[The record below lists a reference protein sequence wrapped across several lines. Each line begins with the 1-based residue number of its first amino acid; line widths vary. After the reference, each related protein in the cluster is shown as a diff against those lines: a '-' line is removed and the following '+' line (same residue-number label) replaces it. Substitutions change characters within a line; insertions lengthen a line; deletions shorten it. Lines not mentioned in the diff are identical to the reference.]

1 MDISITTVTKD
12 DAEALIEFTK
22 KAGGET
28 DNLTFGSDGIKI
40 TIEEECTFLESFQ
53 NSSRKVFYVAKKDGQ
68 IIGNASFRSCSNE
81 RMSHRGEFGIAV
93 LKSEWGQGVGSMLL
107 EKIIKFAKETAKVDI
122 ISLEVRSD
130 NERAIRLYKK
140 FGFQKIGTFEGFF
153 KIDGKYIDFDL
164 MELFL

>member
-1 MDISITTVTKD
+1 MEITILAVTPE
-12 DAEALIEFTK
+12 DAEALIEFTRK
-22 KAGGET
+22 VGGET

-40 TIEEECTFLESFQ
+40 TIEEERNFLESFQ
-53 NSSRKVFYVAKKDGQ
+53 NSSRKAFYVAKKDGQ
-68 IIGNASFRSCSNE
+68 IIGNASFRSCSGE
-81 RMSHRGEFGIAV
+81 RISHRGEFGIAV

-130 NERAIRLYKK
+130 NERAISLYKK
-140 FGFQKIGTFEGFF
+140 FGFQKIGTFKGFF